1 MQRPLS
7 VPCLLR
13 RPAPQLRLSFS
24 WRCPF
29 FVVLRLP
36 KQRKDFRDGHHVLE
50 LSILCMVWV
59 GDRLGP
65 QHSVGAVFI
74 LGYHVGK
81 WNFLAGGR
89 HAPNHPAD
97 PLSGTSRHHCLVGG
111 LDEQPT
117 LKLIPY
123 GWLERNLRP
132 PRGQAQSS
140 CQPPSAFSERS
151 RNGRTNA
158 RYRQHFSAVIER

>member
-50 LSILCMVWV
+50 LPSSAWSGW
-59 GDRLGP
+59 GDGLGP
-65 QHSVGAVFI
+65 QHNVGAVII
-74 LGYHVGK
+74 LGYHVG
-81 WNFLAGGR
+81 
-89 HAPNHPAD
+89 
-97 PLSGTSRHHCLVGG
+97 SGIFWREVACT
-111 LDEQPT
+111 
-117 LKLIPY
+117 
-123 GWLERNLRP
+123 
-132 PRGQAQSS
+132 
-140 CQPPSAFSERS
+140 
-151 RNGRTNA
+151 
-158 RYRQHFSAVIER
+158 

>member
-74 LGYHVGK
+74 LGYHVGE

-89 HAPNHPAD
+89 MHLIILLIVFVALAAIIIWVAD
-97 PLSGTSRHHCLVGG
+97 WTSS
-111 LDEQPT
+111 
-117 LKLIPY
+117 
-123 GWLERNLRP
+123 
-132 PRGQAQSS
+132 PRSS
-140 CQPPSAFSERS
+140 
-151 RNGRTNA
+151 
-158 RYRQHFSAVIER
+158 